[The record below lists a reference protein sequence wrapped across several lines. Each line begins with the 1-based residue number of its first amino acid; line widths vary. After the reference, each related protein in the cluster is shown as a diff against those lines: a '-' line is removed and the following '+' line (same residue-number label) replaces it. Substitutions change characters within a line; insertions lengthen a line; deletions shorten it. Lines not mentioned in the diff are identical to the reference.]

1 NQSFSQ
7 SNILKLL
14 DSGLPW
20 LSDQSQS
27 ALIVRAVTSPSTR
40 PLTASRRRG
49 QKRRA
54 TTRAGSLSSN
64 SNGDSDGYAYSWDEE
79 ERLLTVTINGSY
91 DLRFFHLF
99 DAHDRIVVRLP
110 RGNVELFT
118 RKEAVAFGPVDLKI
132 ATLDLIDLGAAR
144 VASGARSEADWIA
157 LPDAKALGV
166 LP

>member
-1 NQSFSQ
+1 MGQIISPMKS
-7 SNILKLL
+7 
-14 DSGLPW
+14 
-20 LSDQSQS
+20 
-27 ALIVRAVTSPSTR
+27 TSCKGG
-40 PLTASRRRG
+40 SRRLNVSRETFWRSF
-49 QKRRA
+49 QEIICLIRPIRL
-54 TTRAGSLSSN
+54 TRFGTEEETSDAAGNLSGN
-64 SNGDSDGYAYSWDEE
+64 SNGYAYSWDEE